1 MTRDP
6 AYGWAFL
13 VARGRRRGYQSLLMP
28 DFLVQSNEYGVL
40 GQTASG
46 DSPADGEPRVA
57 ELTGLAAGDVT
68 FVCVTERLTP
78 ADLEGSPVAGPV
90 TDEFGRPLEL
100 LYGFACRG
108 AVGLEIDAAD
118 LGAARAEA
126 LRTYQRFLADE
137 SGFAVVSSQ
146 AFVLRSRTTLA
157 QQQQPVLEPAPAFDP
172 PAPYLLET
180 PAGQAVPVHHQ
191 PVPRKSRLAPLLA
204 GAGIVAVS
212 LIAWLVLVD
221 DDAKITRIAFIEPST
236 SEVFCT
242 APVTVRAT
250 VSADGP
256 ATIKYHWETN
266 GKASAPI
273 EQAIDEGDTTLEAR
287 LDLGAAAGRRV
298 DLTQTLV
305 IDEPTAATAT
315 HEYHLICK

>member
-1 MTRDP
+1 VPRDP

-46 DSPADGEPRVA
+46 DFPSDGAPKVARVN
-57 ELTGLAAGDVT
+57 GPAAGEVT
-68 FVCVTERLTP
+68 FAYVTERLTP

-108 AVGLEIDAAD
+108 AVVLDIDAAD
-118 LGAARAEA
+118 LGTARAEA

-146 AFVLRSRTTLA
+146 AFALRSQTAPA
-157 QQQQPVLEPAPAFDP
+157 QQQQPILEPSPAHDT
-172 PAPYLLET
+172 PAPYLLT
-180 PAGQAVPVHHQ
+180 PAGQPVQVHQ
-191 PVPRKSRLAPLLA
+191 RPVPRKSRFAPLLA
-204 GAGIVAVS
+204 GAGIVVVS
-212 LIAWLVLVD
+212 LIAWLVLID
-221 DDAKITRIAFIEPST
+221 DDAKITKIGFVEPSAG
-236 SEVFCT
+236 EVNCA

-256 ATIKYHWETN
+256 TTIKYHWETN
-266 GKASAPI
+266 GESSSVI
-273 EQAIDEGDTTLEAR
+273 ERPIDEGDTILEAK
-287 LDLGAAAGRRV
+287 LDLRARSGRRV

-305 IDEPTAATAT
+305 IDEPTAASAT
-315 HEYHLICK
+315 HDYHLICK